1 MRDFIRYERLQS
13 SPVEPLRQN
22 PFFFCLK
29 PTSSLVQQPNPI
41 RLPVQVESDFEHEVE
56 LGIIIG
62 ENAGRNIKAEYAMNT
77 IAGYCL
83 AIDLTARTLQN
94 EAAKS
99 GLPWSISK
107 GFDTFCPVGVNGQL
121 RQEVNTSKMLLKIP
135 ELIQTISSLM
145 RLEQGDL
152 ILTAGID
159 RDFSR
164 MMFRVVP
171 GSLCREK

>member
-1 MRDFIRYERLQS
+1 M
-13 SPVEPLRQN
+13 
-22 PFFFCLK
+22 
-29 PTSSLVQQPNPI
+29 QQPNPI

-107 GFDTFCPVGVNGQL
+107 GFDTFCPVGY
-121 RQEVNTSKMLLKIP
+121 I
-135 ELIQTISSLM
+135 
-145 RLEQGDL
+145 
-152 ILTAGID
+152 
-159 RDFSR
+159 
-164 MMFRVVP
+164 
-171 GSLCREK
+171 